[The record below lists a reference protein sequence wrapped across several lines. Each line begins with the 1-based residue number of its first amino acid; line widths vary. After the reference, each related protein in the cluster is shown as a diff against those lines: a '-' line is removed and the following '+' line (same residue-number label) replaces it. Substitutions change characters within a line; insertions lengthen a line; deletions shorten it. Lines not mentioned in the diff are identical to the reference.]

1 MIKIVKKLWWLIIG
15 GVGIGIYFILKKMG
29 LKQKVDVIS
38 YRAKLDKK
46 LLDIDLDKDYK
57 MKEIE
62 STVKKKKKLMR
73 EAMKIPDKRKRLQ
86 KLADILNN
94 TKS

>member
-1 MIKIVKKLWWLIIG
+1 MIRVLKKLWWLILG
-15 GVGIGIYFILKKMG
+15 GLGIGVYIVLKKFG

-57 MKEIE
+57 IKEIE
-62 STVKKKKKLMR
+62 SKAKKKKKLMR
-73 EAMKIPDKRKRLQ
+73 EAMKIPDKRKRLR

>member
-1 MIKIVKKLWWLIIG
+1 MIKVLRKLWWLIIG
-15 GVGIGIYFILKKMG
+15 GVGIGIYFLLKQFGLKK
-29 LKQKVDVIS
+29 KSDVIS
-38 YRAKLDKK
+38 YRARLDKK

-62 STVKKKKKLMR
+62 STAKKKKKLMR
-73 EAMKIPDKRKRLQ
+73 DAMKIPDKRKRLQ